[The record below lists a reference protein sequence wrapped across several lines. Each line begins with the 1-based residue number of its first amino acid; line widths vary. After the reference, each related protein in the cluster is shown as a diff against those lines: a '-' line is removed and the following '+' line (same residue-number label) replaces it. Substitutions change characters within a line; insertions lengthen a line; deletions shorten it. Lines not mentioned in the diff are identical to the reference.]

1 MSELLLQFLT
11 KEKLTGAYKFILFM
25 ELRYIQVIIHPASP
39 ILSSL
44 VENKYFYFH
53 QTSSISINNY
63 VLSNLFQ
70 KNRISGSRKMFL
82 KKKRDWSLVRV
93 EFWIIRNTIRH
104 HISVIYIKIQKW
116 KNHKIGFTFYLTLV
130 FQNQEFYN
138 FFFQFNKIIIHE
150 V

>member
-82 KKKRDWSLVRV
+82 KKKRLITCSC
-93 EFWIIRNTIRH
+93 WILNNSEH
-104 HISVIYIKIQKW
+104 NPPSYICHLY
-116 KNHKIGFTFYLTLV
+116 KNSKMKKS
-130 FQNQEFYN
+130 QNWFHVLPDSRIPESRILQ
-138 FFFQFNKIIIHE
+138 FFFSI
-150 V
+150 